1 MKDERAQKKVN
12 CTLETL
18 CRDHLSM
25 QNLPVLHFNTH
36 VRVGLQCS
44 CIREP
49 VGWLV
54 SWICGRFPFCL
65 ISSRGVVRR
74 GNGHVALPEISQNT
88 SCLIRR
94 AHFLTYPQPFAL
106 SLSLWSSFL
115 MVLFPNDSL
124 YLSFLLLFY
133 HPSHPLL
140 LSLQSATFS
149 LPSLP
154 SLHLFPS
161 TCCFWVRRCALISW
175 KLQSSSQKSTPD
187 EKNMSD
193 STIVHSFNQ
202 MCKMLM

>member
-1 MKDERAQKKVN
+1 
-12 CTLETL
+12 
-18 CRDHLSM
+18 M
-25 QNLPVLHFNTH
+25 QNLPVLHFKTH

-65 ISSRGVVRR
+65 ISSRGVVGR

-106 SLSLWSSFL
+106 SLSLWSSFFWCFFR
-115 MVLFPNDSL
+115 MT
-124 YLSFLLLFY
+124 LSTLLFCFY
-133 HPSHPLL
+133 SPTPSHPLL
-140 LSLQSATFS
+140 LSLHSATFS

-187 EKNMSD
+187 EKNLSD
-193 STIVHSFNQ
+193 SKIVHSFNQ